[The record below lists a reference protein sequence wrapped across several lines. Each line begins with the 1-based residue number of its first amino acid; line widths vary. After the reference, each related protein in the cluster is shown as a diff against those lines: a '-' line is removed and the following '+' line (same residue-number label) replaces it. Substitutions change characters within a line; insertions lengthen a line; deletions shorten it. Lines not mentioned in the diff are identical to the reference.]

1 MIPAPAGA
9 NVFHKDIKVVDI
21 PFAVAL

>member
-9 NVFHKDIKVVDI
+9 NVFDKDIKVVDI

>member
-9 NVFHKDIKVVDI
+9 NVLEKDIKVVAI